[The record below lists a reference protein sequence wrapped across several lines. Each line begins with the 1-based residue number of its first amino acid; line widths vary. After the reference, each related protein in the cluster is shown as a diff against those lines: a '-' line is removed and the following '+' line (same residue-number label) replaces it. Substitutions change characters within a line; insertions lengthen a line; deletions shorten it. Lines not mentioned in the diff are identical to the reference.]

1 MITKNAFYDAH
12 AVGRRKTS
20 IARVYVKS
28 GTGKMTVNKR
38 NLDNYFPKA
47 TDRYLVNQPLNLIN
61 VTDKYDF
68 NIKVRG
74 GGTSGQAVAIRL
86 GIARIL
92 LSLNGDIRPELKK
105 NGFLTR
111 DSRKVERKKAG
122 LRGARRKFQFSK
134 R

>member
-1 MITKNAFYDAH
+1 MTTKNKPYDAH
-12 AVGRRKTS
+12 AIGRRKTS
-20 IARVYVKS
+20 VARVYVKS

-38 NLDNYFPKA
+38 SLKNYFPKA
-47 TDRYLVNQPLNLIN
+47 TDRYVVNQPLNLMN
-61 VTDKYDF
+61 ATNNYDF
-68 NIKVRG
+68 NINVQG
-74 GGTSGQAVAIRL
+74 GGTSGQAVAVRL

-92 LSLNGDIRPELKK
+92 VSLDLERRPELKK

-122 LRGARRKFQFSK
+122 IRGARRKFQFSK